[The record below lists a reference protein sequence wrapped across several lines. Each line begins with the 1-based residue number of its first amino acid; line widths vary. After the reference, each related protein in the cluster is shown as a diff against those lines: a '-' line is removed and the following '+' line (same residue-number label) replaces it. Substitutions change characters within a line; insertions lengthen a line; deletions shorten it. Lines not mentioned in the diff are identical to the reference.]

1 MIEPLRVGL
10 IGCGRIS
17 DIYIQNCQTFPEID
31 LRACASLDIEESR
44 AKSDQYGIA
53 SACGPDEIIN
63 DPEIEAVLNLTIPA
77 SHAAIS
83 LAALNAG
90 KHVYSEKPFATT
102 LEDGQK
108 ILDCAAEKGLLVGNA
123 PDTFLGGRWQT
134 VRALIDR
141 GKIGKP
147 LGVQVFV
154 GTHGVERHHPNPD
167 FYYQIGG
174 GPLLDL
180 GPYYLTALVFLLG
193 PLNRVSGLARRTFDR
208 RQIEN
213 GPRNGQWMPVEI
225 DTHVVSQLEFASG
238 PIGSMTMSFDVWD
251 SETPRLEIYGED
263 GTICIPD
270 PDPVF
275 GANIFGGEVWYRQR
289 ETSRWSH
296 QPRPQGREDWTIAD
310 NDFGFNENSRG
321 LGLLDLAY
329 AARKER
335 PPRAGGELAQHVL
348 EAMLNILKSAEQG
361 GQMIPL
367 VTTCQRPVPLPRNFS
382 QRPKP

>member
-31 LRACASLDIEESR
+31 LVACASLDLDESR
-44 AKSDQYGIA
+44 AKAKQHGIER
-53 SACGPDEIIN
+53 ACLPDEIIN
-63 DPEIEAVLNLTIPA
+63 DPTIEAILNLTIPA
-77 SHAAIS
+77 AHAGIS
-83 LAALNAG
+83 LAALEAG

-102 LEDGQK
+102 LEDGQR
-108 ILDCAAEKGLLVGNA
+108 ILERAAAQNLLVGNA

-154 GTHGVERHHPNPD
+154 GTHGVERHNPNPD
-167 FYYQIGG
+167 FYYQTGG

-193 PLNRVSGLARRTFDR
+193 PLSRVSGLARRTFDQ

-213 GPRNGQWMPVEI
+213 GPRNGEWMPVEV
-225 DTHVVSQLEFASG
+225 DTHVISQLEFAAG

-251 SETPRLEIYGED
+251 SETPRLEIYGEE

-275 GANIFGGEVWYRQR
+275 GANIFGGEVWFRQR

-296 QPRPQGREDWTIAD
+296 QPRPTGRDTWTVAE
-310 NDFGFNENSRG
+310 NAFGFNENSRG

-335 PPRAGGELAQHVL
+335 PVRASGTMAQHVL
-348 EAMLNILKSAEQG
+348 EAMLSILKSAEED
-361 GQMIPL
+361 GQMIAL
-367 VTTCQRPVPLPRNFS
+367 TSTCDRPVPLPRNFS
-382 QRPKP
+382 ERPKP

>member
-17 DIYIQNCQTFPEID
+17 DIYIQNCQAFPEID
-31 LRACASLDIEESR
+31 IVACASLDLEESQAKAAQHGIKR
-44 AKSDQYGIA
+44 A
-53 SACGPDEIIN
+53 CLPDEIIS
-63 DPEIEAVLNLTIPA
+63 DPDIDAVLNRTIPA
-77 SHAAIS
+77 AHAGIS
-83 LAALNAG
+83 LAALDAG

-102 LEDGQK
+102 LEDGQR
-108 ILDCAAEKGLLVGNA
+108 ILDRAAEKNLLVGNA

-167 FYYQIGG
+167 FYYQTGG

-193 PLNRVSGLARRTFDR
+193 PLSRVSGLARRTFDK

-213 GPRNGQWMPVEI
+213 GPRNGEWIPVEV
-225 DTHVVSQLEFASG
+225 DTHVVSQLEFAAG
-238 PIGSMTMSFDVWD
+238 AIGSMTMSFDVWD
-251 SETPRLEIYGED
+251 SETPRLEIYGEE

-270 PDPVF
+270 ADPVF

-296 QPRPQGREDWTIAD
+296 QPRPTGREEWITAD
-310 NDFGFNENSRG
+310 NAFGFNENSRG

-335 PPRAGGELAQHVL
+335 APRASGALAQHVL
-348 EAMLNILKSAEQG
+348 EAMLAILKSAEDG
-361 GQMIPL
+361 GQMITL
-367 VTTCQRPVPLPRNFS
+367 NTTCDRPVPLPRNFS
-382 QRPKP
+382 KRPKP